1 MEFIVDGRKFV
12 LRGATTDPKKLVS
25 TDRIQKDSRRISLA
39 SIVQIFSIQGD
50 GKNKVENV

>member
-1 MEFIVDGRKFV
+1 MEFIVDGRKFM